1 MSISSGFRWQR
12 NIYLIHSCVVIII
25 RCIIYQGVIILP
37 QKPQKPC
44 GYPGCPELIREG
56 RYCPAH
62 KAEMGRQYNTTRDP
76 DFNQRYGRQWRK
88 IRALYI
94 SKHPLCE
101 ECEQAGRLIPATEA
115 HHIIPL
121 VGAYADRNEEES
133 ILGLTI
139 IIQ

>member
-1 MSISSGFRWQR
+1 MY
-12 NIYLIHSCVVIII
+12 YL
-25 RCIIYQGVIILP
+25 RGVIILP

-56 RYCPAH
+56 RYCPVH
-62 KAEMGRQYNTTRDP
+62 KTEMSRQYNATRDP

-88 IRALYI
+88 IRTLYI

-101 ECEQAGRLIPATEA
+101 ECEKSGRLVPATEV

-121 VGAYADRNEEES
+121 DEGGSNADENLQALCKPCHSRHTLNE
-133 ILGLTI
+133 TRKKVY
-139 IIQ
+139 